1 MKKEMFDD
9 YIRRFNEKDLTTFED
24 YIDPDAIII
33 NGTLEI
39 KGMQGMKDHYNWI
52 WRSMKEELDVTR
64 FVSDDDTLA
73 IEMLTHFVVQK
84 DDDDSPFGRIKAG
97 EQFDFHG
104 IIMYEIVN
112 NKFTKI
118 KVAYL
123 TFIYTDLEGNKK
135 ELGIPH

>member
-1 MKKEMFDD
+1 MKKEIFDD

-24 YIDPDAIII
+24 YIDPEATVI

-39 KGMQGMKDHYNWI
+39 KGMQGMKDHYSRI

-64 FVSDDDTLA
+64 FVRDDDSLA
-73 IEMLTHFVVQK
+73 IEMYTHFEVLK
-84 DDDDSPFGRIKAG
+84 DDDDSPFGEIKTG

-112 NKFTKI
+112 NKFTNI

-123 TFIYTDLEGNKK
+123 SFTYTDLEGNKK